1 MTWLR
6 FAQIFEQRLLPP
18 IAFSRLQ
25 QSGVEHL
32 SQRATLGQ
40 CNRVILAVERDFQ
53 YAQRAGKVAQ
63 DNPGQQRFV
72 VYKSVNGSGLQRF
85 QSFLRCDETAIG
97 NPLVIEIVGRRR
109 TRRSADAD

>member
-1 MTWLR
+1 VTRLR
-6 FAQIFEQRLLPP
+6 SAQIFEQRLLPP
-18 IAFSRLQ
+18 IAFSHLQ
-25 QSGVEHL
+25 QSCVEHL
-32 SQRATLGQ
+32 TQRAALGQ
-40 CNRVILAVERDFQ
+40 CDRVILTVERDLQ
-53 YAQRAGKVAQ
+53 HAQRAGKVAQ

-72 VYKSVNGSGLQRF
+72 VYKSVNGTGLQRF